1 MKVSAVYKR
10 AVCLT
15 LTLLTVLCVT
25 ACNRTPNDPIE
36 TEGETFFPDT
46 YTEGDYANN
55 PRAVCAAAVG
65 ENTIRV
71 KFNTLVRLGDG
82 KLSEQIRYRSTSG
95 DEVGAESYRT
105 YGNVKDRSGVLYST
119 FIEFDFSVA
128 VKEGTLIF
136 SEKNGDGDRAMKNVC
151 YSEGGTGLYATGE
164 GKTELPLGTEEVALP
179 EEEEQ
184 VMMID
189 AAFLNRERG
198 IMQMTFNVP
207 VCCLTKWESCVF
219 VSDVSNPNPGVG
231 DSWQYSIRKAVAV
244 DGQKGDDGNIYAK
257 TWRIT
262 ISATEEQLKNFPA
275 NGVVRI
281 SENDSLAPE
290 EYGSDWDNYDLG
302 RVCVAIDGRP
312 LQADDYRGWDVAFI
326 SYR

>member
-15 LTLLTVLCVT
+15 LTLLTVLCLT
-25 ACNRTPNDPIE
+25 ACNRTPNDP
-36 TEGETFFPDT
+36 TDTDGETFFPDT

-55 PRAVCAAAVG
+55 PRAVCATAVG

-82 KLSEQIRYRSTSG
+82 KLSEQIRYRSASG
-95 DEVGAESYRT
+95 SEVGAESYRT
-105 YGNVKDRSGVLYST
+105 YGNVKDSSGYLYST
-119 FIEFDFSVA
+119 IIEFDFSVA
-128 VKEGTLIF
+128 VNDGTLIF
-136 SEKNGDGDRAMKNVC
+136 VEKDGDGDRAMKNVC
-151 YSEGGTGLYATGE
+151 YSEGGTGMYATGE
-164 GKTELPLGTEEVALP
+164 GKTELALGTEEIVLP
-179 EEEEQ
+179 EEQ

-189 AAFLNRERG
+189 AVFLNRERG
-198 IMQMTFNVP
+198 IMQMTFSAP
-207 VCCLTKWESCVF
+207 VRCLTKWESCVF

-257 TWRIT
+257 TWQIS
-262 ISATEEQLKNFPA
+262 ISATEEQLKNFPEH
-275 NGVVRI
+275 GVVRV
-281 SENDSLAPE
+281 SENDSLAAE
-290 EYGSDWDNYDLG
+290 EFASDWDNYDLA

-312 LQADDYRGWDVAFI
+312 LQADDYIGWDVAFI